1 MQENK
6 LGFKK
11 KTGSKVLIL
20 DNSRKK
26 EHISTTPLSAAILL
40 FTSVYMSEGRKQF
53 CGDST
58 KTLDRY
64 TFKNVIHPPKKKTKH
79 ELGSQIILNLNPIY
93 AIS

>member
-1 MQENK
+1 MQESK

-26 EHISTTPLSAAILL
+26 EHISTTLLSAAILL
-40 FTSVYMSEGRKQF
+40 FISVYMSGGREQF

-58 KTLDRY
+58 KTHDRY
-64 TFKNVIHPPKKKTKH
+64 TFKNVIHHTHKNQT
-79 ELGSQIILNLNPIY
+79 
-93 AIS
+93 